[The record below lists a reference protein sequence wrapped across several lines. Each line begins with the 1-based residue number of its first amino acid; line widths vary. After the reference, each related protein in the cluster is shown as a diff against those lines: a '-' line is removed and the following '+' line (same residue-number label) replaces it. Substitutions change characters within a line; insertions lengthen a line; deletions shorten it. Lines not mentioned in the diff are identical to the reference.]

1 MVGLLQEAVTSARGV
16 ATTRADQHDIRSV
29 NGRLDINDPT
39 RLSRTTGL
47 HVVLSDIKPLNDY
60 TTGRRERALNLPAF
74 PFIFPRDY
82 QNLIPSFDV
91 HSYFLLAS
99 LAW

>member
-1 MVGLLQEAVTSARGV
+1 
-16 ATTRADQHDIRSV
+16 V

-39 RLSRTTGL
+39 RLSRATGL
-47 HVVLSDIKPLNDY
+47 HMVLGDIEPLNDH
-60 TTGRRERALNLPAF
+60 TTGRRKSTLNLPAF
-74 PFIFPRDY
+74 PFIFPSDY